1 MKLLLIFLSE
11 GFVTR
16 AHIAFEH
23 QIDVKTKV
31 VWENDMGY

>member
-1 MKLLLIFLSE
+1 MEPLLIFLSE
-11 GFVTR
+11 GFVTG